1 MFLGDH
7 LYWWQVW
14 DVDYGFFTLKNNKN
28 IAKNTNIRDR
38 NKSFWIF
45 FELCSILQTYRNRLR
60 QTIFRNS
67 TGNTLLLV
75 YPSSFQLELQMTYY
89 DLKSRT
95 FSNFQENTNSCISNP
110 EDLCQFIDLQ
120 INQSHFWTISDQL
133 CISFGPLRL
142 TISSLHFR
150 GIVESQ
156 ESSPFWTDR
165 LELNRLSLV
174 IHQLQSINFMSYSI

>member
-1 MFLGDH
+1 MSMIFLGDN
-7 LYWWQVW
+7 LYWWQ
-14 DVDYGFFTLKNNKN
+14 
-28 IAKNTNIRDR
+28 NTNIRDR

-45 FELCSILQTYRNRLR
+45 FELCISILQTFRNRLR
-60 QTIFRNS
+60 QT
-67 TGNTLLLV
+67 TLLLV
-75 YPSSFQLELQMTYY
+75 YPSSFQLELQMNYY

-120 INQSHFWTISDQL
+120 INQSHYWTISDQL

-165 LELNRLSLV
+165 LELNGLSLV